1 MVNIIVAKETDV
13 DEIKQ
18 LLCKVWIDT
27 FRGVLS
33 ERIITEIPLTAYDY
47 QLLKSQLQN
56 PSIKF
61 LVAKSTDDEIVG
73 VINAKQDEE
82 VIYVNRLYVDR
93 AFQGRGIGV
102 KLMAEM
108 INEFLSAKKIIL
120 EVVEKNTNGISFYL
134 KNGFSITGKNK
145 SQIGDNVLEVL
156 VLQKEIK
163 QSFS

>member
-73 VINAKQDEE
+73 VINAKQDDET
-82 VIYVNRLYVDR
+82 IYINRLYVDR
-93 AFQGRGIGV
+93 VFQGRGIGV
-102 KLMAEM
+102 KLMDEM
-108 INEFLSAKKIIL
+108 TTKFPSAKKIIL

-163 QSFS
+163 